1 MTDKILS
8 TKEIIQARLK
18 GRYNSEKRFKSF
30 GIGMVIVAIIACLVL
45 LVSIFIQASPSFTE
59 SRLKIDVNLDAA
71 KIDPLGQRQTADIR
85 AQGDFNGVIVDALVK
100 QFPNAETDG
109 SIDDL
114 MDMVA
119 NIAANPLAI
128 YVSKHPDLVGK
139 TIKADLALNDDVDMF
154 LKGGFGKLERT
165 NVSNI
170 TATQLPDGSYQFV
183 SAQKGFGSVKTQIVG
198 LISQTFAQKK
208 NLLAIK
214 QAKLKTL
221 QEAKDKTPEQNVEIS
236 QIESDAT
243 ELENFVNNFGAAM
256 GSNSDLSLSDSVPSV
271 ILLGGNGAFKATL
284 LNEGKIDTRTL
295 VTPNAPIKDIK
306 IVVVNS
312 SEDTRPLGDRA
323 AALGLL
329 MKDSGLVKTRP
340 NITLLTRS
348 DSNDAEMSGVLSAI
362 IGSLFTL
369 AVTFFI
375 AVPVGVMAAIY
386 LEEFAPKNWLTD
398 LIEVNINNLAAVPS
412 IVFGLLGF
420 SVFLHFFQ
428 MPRSAPIV
436 GGIVL
441 SLMCLPV
448 VIIASRAA
456 LKAVPPSIREAALGV
471 GASKVQA
478 VFHHVLPLALPGIMT
493 GSILAMAHALGET
506 APLLM
511 IGMVAFIADIPK
523 GLTDA
528 ATVLPVEVY
537 MWAGR
542 PERAWDARTSSAIIV
557 LLVFMLMMNA
567 VAIFLRRKFERRW

>member
-1 MTDKILS
+1 MTDKTLS
-8 TKEIIQARLK
+8 SKEIIQSRLK
-18 GRYNSEKRFKSF
+18 GRYNAEMRFKAF

-85 AQGDFNGVIVDALVK
+85 SQGDFNGVIVDALVK
-100 QFPNAETDG
+100 QFPNAENDG

-128 YVSKHPDLVGK
+128 HVSKHPDLVGK

-165 NVSNI
+165 DISNI
-170 TATQLPDGSYQFV
+170 SVTQAPDGSYQFAT
-183 SAQKGFGSVKTQIVG
+183 AQKGFTNVKTQIVG

-236 QIESDAT
+236 QIESET
-243 ELENFVNNFGAAM
+243 SELENFVNNFGAALN
-256 GSNSDLSLSDSVPSV
+256 SNSDLSLSDSVPSV
-271 ILLGGNGAFKATL
+271 LLLGGNGAFKATM
-284 LNEGKIDTRTL
+284 LNDGKIDTRTL

-323 AALGLL
+323 ASLGLL

-369 AVTFFI
+369 LVTFVI

-428 MPRSAPIV
+428 MPRSAPVV

-523 GLTDA
+523 SLTDA

-557 LLVFMLMMNA
+557 LLVFMLIMNA

>member
-18 GRYNSEKRFKSF
+18 GRYNSEKRFKAF

-71 KIDPLGQRQTADIR
+71 KIDPAGQRQTADIR

-170 TATQLPDGSYQFV
+170 TATQLPDGAYQFI

-295 VTPNAPIKDIK
+295 VTPNAPIKDVK

-329 MKDSGLVKTRP
+329 MKDIGLVKTRP

-369 AVTFFI
+369 LVTFVI

-557 LLVFMLMMNA
+557 LLVFMLIMNA

>member
-18 GRYNSEKRFKSF
+18 GRYNSEKRFKAF

-71 KIDPLGQRQTADIR
+71 KIDPAGQRQTADIR

-139 TIKADLALNDDVDMF
+139 TVKADLALNDDVDMF

-165 NVSNI
+165 NISNV
-170 TATQLPDGSYQFV
+170 TATQLPDGSYEFV
-183 SAQKGFGSVKTQIVG
+183 SAQKGFVSVKTQIVG

-221 QEAKDKTPEQNVEIS
+221 TEAKDKTPEQNVEIS

-329 MKDSGLVKTRP
+329 MKDNGLVKTRP

>member
-1 MTDKILS
+1 MWAGRPERAWDARTS
-8 TKEIIQARLK
+8 SAIIVLLVFMLMMNAVATVSYTHLDV
-18 GRYNSEKRFKSF
+18 YKRQ
-30 GIGMVIVAIIACLVL
+30 IIACLVL

-170 TATQLPDGSYQFV
+170 TATQLPDNSYQFV

-295 VTPNAPIKDIK
+295 VTPNAPIKEIK

-312 SEDTRPLGDRA
+312 SEDTRPLGDSC
-323 AALGLL
+323 LL
-329 MKDSGLVKTRP
+329 YT
-340 NITLLTRS
+340 
-348 DSNDAEMSGVLSAI
+348 
-362 IGSLFTL
+362 
-369 AVTFFI
+369 
-375 AVPVGVMAAIY
+375 
-386 LEEFAPKNWLTD
+386 
-398 LIEVNINNLAAVPS
+398 
-412 IVFGLLGF
+412 
-420 SVFLHFFQ
+420 
-428 MPRSAPIV
+428 
-436 GGIVL
+436 
-441 SLMCLPV
+441 
-448 VIIASRAA
+448 SRC
-456 LKAVPPSIREAALGV
+456 V
-471 GASKVQA
+471 
-478 VFHHVLPLALPGIMT
+478 
-493 GSILAMAHALGET
+493 
-506 APLLM
+506 
-511 IGMVAFIADIPK
+511 
-523 GLTDA
+523 
-528 ATVLPVEVY
+528 
-537 MWAGR
+537 
-542 PERAWDARTSSAIIV
+542 
-557 LLVFMLMMNA
+557 
-567 VAIFLRRKFERRW
+567 